1 MQNILC
7 KNISSQIFRPFIQSS
22 NRPFFISLIHSYF
35 RAAIIFLAMMFYLLI
50 APSSVYSQTSRD
62 LSSGMIYLSEYI
74 ASPGFAEIKENRN
87 NLALIDSIWME
98 SYRYF
103 HGDISEALLA
113 ATFATLPFDKMPLK
127 LPFGLKMDLLLPSPG
142 DSLFQ
147 KKIKN
152 LPSGFLIDSPKGKNS
167 DTDKIAHF
175 FGNAFLSYNISW
187 IHLSDFLG
195 LFVETFEKSF
205 KVNGSLD
212 LRDLTINRFG
222 SAFGK
227 ALNNNRT
234 LSPSLFFEGYN
245 AFYLFMKNPTAITQ

>member
-1 MQNILC
+1 MKNKFL
-7 KNISSQIFRPFIQSS
+7 KNIRLLKRLIKRFFRQSDYPILQSS
-22 NRPFFISLIHSYF
+22 VFNIVFFIASL
-35 RAAIIFLAMMFYLLI
+35 FLPFSSAS
-50 APSSVYSQTSRD
+50 AQERPSHN
-62 LSSGMIYLSEYI
+62 LSNGFIYLNNYI
-74 ASPGFAEIKENRN
+74 ASSKFGKMKNETD
-87 NLALIDSIWME
+87 NLALIDSIWNE
-98 SYRYF
+98 SVRYF
-103 HGDISEALLA
+103 DGDISEALLA

-142 DSLFQ
+142 DSLF
-147 KKIKN
+147 KAKLKN

-205 KVNGSLD
+205 KVNGALD
-212 LRDLTINRFG
+212 IRDLAINRFG

-227 ALNNNRT
+227 ALNENRN
-234 LSPSLFFEGYN
+234 LAPSQFFEGYN
-245 AFYLFMKNPTAITQ
+245 AFNLFMRYPIAITQ

>member
-1 MQNILC
+1 V
-7 KNISSQIFRPFIQSS
+7 R
-22 NRPFFISLIHSYF
+22 FFILPSK
-35 RAAIIFLAMMFYLLI
+35 LLI
-50 APSSVYSQTSRD
+50 SIAVYFSLFLFSLSAQTSRD
-62 LSSGMIYLSEYI
+62 LSAGMIHISEYI
-74 ASPGFAEIKENRN
+74 SSSNFAEMKRTQN
-87 NLALIDSIWME
+87 NLALIDSIWTE
-98 SYRYF
+98 SYKYF

-147 KKIKN
+147 KKLKN

-175 FGNAFLSYNISW
+175 FGNAFLSYNINW

-205 KVNGSLD
+205 KVNGALD

-227 ALNNNRT
+227 ALNDDRT

-245 AFYLFMKNPTAITQ
+245 AFYLFCKYPISVIP